1 MRWDFLSS
9 CNLPQYLLGLFAG
22 VREVGTTHKGGECVL
37 NRLLLAAFCTFLTL
51 GRLCL
56 TLSLPILSVFSSFC
70 HFFINTYSGDPAH
83 QQREAL
89 QALPMLTAGRP
100 PSLPEITCPLVRE
113 AASDCLAW
121 HQHHQLCSRVVN
133 CHSSLRR
140 FRRDAETYQSAL
152 FKNQEALGIYH
163 KPHTLYVL
171 SGPCLQE
178 SFSVL

>member
-1 MRWDFLSS
+1 MCSEQAPT
-9 CNLPQYLLGLFAG
+9 C
-22 VREVGTTHKGGECVL
+22 
-37 NRLLLAAFCTFLTL
+37 RLLHISDSGSTL
-51 GRLCL
+51 PHSLSPYSLCL
-56 TLSLPILSVFSSFC
+56 LVC
-70 HFFINTYSGDPAH
+70 HFFINTSSGDPAH

-113 AASDCLAW
+113 AASDYPAW
-121 HQHHQLCSRVVN
+121 HRHHQLCSRVVN
-133 CHSSLRR
+133 CRSSLRG

-171 SGPCLQE
+171 SGPCVQE
-178 SFSVL
+178 SFSIL